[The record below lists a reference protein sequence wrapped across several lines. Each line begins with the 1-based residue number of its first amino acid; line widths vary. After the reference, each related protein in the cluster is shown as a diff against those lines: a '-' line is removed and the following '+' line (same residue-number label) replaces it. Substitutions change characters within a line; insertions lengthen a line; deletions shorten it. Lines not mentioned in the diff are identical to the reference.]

1 MISECLTVNQQMS
14 GRQIT
19 QLALVSFLIP
29 GSASVLL
36 GTLQYFSW
44 GGTLTPMSFDQP
56 EVAQTQEVWDNQ
68 SVGHLVSQIN
78 GRPELS
84 PLPTPQETWECEVV
98 VIGGTLGGVAAA
110 SQSMQ
115 SGATTCLIELTPW
128 LGGQISSQGV
138 SAVDESRAMRSLGN
152 FAPNWSEFKQL
163 IREQTV
169 TLPKWTGL
177 ADGQRAAD
185 VNSCW
190 VSTLCFPPEAGAKAS
205 EQLLETAAQFAPN
218 SRWLTATAFKGAE
231 FDVTGQEITAVYGV
245 HRVPRDPN
253 YIPLGHASIELPE
266 WYSWDA
272 NDNFEK
278 VPIRLQPP
286 PGKSMIVID
295 ATDTGELVGWAKIPH
310 RLGSESKETTGER
323 FAAAK
328 DNPQCT
334 QAFTYPFTLA
344 LLEDGGASLE
354 ALSKIDPEYTRREH
368 EQDYH
373 LGRFSM
379 FEGGSLFH
387 YRRIVSTKLNDPRD
401 GVPSPG
407 DITMINW
414 NRGNDWVWMDPP
426 LILTDEEL
434 ITTGQHENWMGGV
447 SFIALKHGEE
457 HAQLFAEWLMKNYA
471 TPSLPMTYL
480 YGKESPMGTASG
492 LSMMPYIRE
501 GRRILGRSAYGQ
513 DAFMLREGDV
523 RADMTDNRDFSLT
536 TVGVT
541 HYQVDIHGCRYRD
554 QRPSYEASAAPT
566 QDENLVRPTQ
576 IPLESLIPQGVDNV
590 LVGGKGIAATHIVN
604 ASTRIHYGEWV
615 IGSAAGT
622 TAGWLVSQQE
632 PDLLPVDILPNQ
644 LMPQLQ
650 QYMIDQGLRIDW

>member
-1 MISECLTVNQQMS
+1 MNQQIS
-14 GRQIT
+14 TRQIT
-19 QLALVSFLIP
+19 QLALVSFLVP

-44 GGTLTPMSFDQP
+44 GGTITPMSLNQP
-56 EVAQTQEVWDNQ
+56 EVAQTQEGWDTR
-68 SVGHLVSQIN
+68 SVEHLVSQIN

-84 PLPTPQETWECEVV
+84 PLPAPQETWECEVV

-110 SQSMQ
+110 SQAMK

-138 SAVDESRAMRSLGN
+138 SAIDESRAMRSLGN
-152 FAPNWSEFKQL
+152 FAPNWSAFKQL
-163 IREQTV
+163 IREQLV
-169 TLPKWTGL
+169 NLPDWTGVPE
-177 ADGQRAAD
+177 GQRVTD
-185 VNSCW
+185 LNSCW
-190 VSTLCFPPEAGAKAS
+190 VSTLCFPPEAGATAA
-205 EQLLETAAQFAPN
+205 EQLLESTVDFAPD
-218 SRWLTATAFKGAE
+218 SRWMTETAFKGAE
-231 FDVTGQEITAVYGV
+231 FDVTGQEITAIYGV
-245 HRVPRDPN
+245 HRIPRSSD
-253 YIPLGHASIELPE
+253 YLPLGHPSIELPD
-266 WYSWDA
+266 WYSWD
-272 NDNFEK
+272 DSDTFEK

-286 PGKSMIVID
+286 PGERMIVID
-295 ATDTGELVGWAKIPH
+295 ATDTGELVGWAKIPY
-310 RLGSESKETTGER
+310 RLGTESKETTGER
-323 FAAAK
+323 YASAK

-344 LLEDGGASLE
+344 LLDDKGESLNLLAQIE
-354 ALSKIDPEYTRREH
+354 PIYTRREH

-387 YRRIVSTKLNDPRD
+387 YRRIVSTNLNDPRD
-401 GVPSPG
+401 GTPSPG

-434 ITTGQHENWMGGV
+434 VTSGQHANWMGGV
-447 SFIALKHGEE
+447 SFTALKHAEE

-471 TPSLPMTYL
+471 SASLPLTYL
-480 YGKESPMGTASG
+480 HGKDSPMGTVSG

-501 GRRILGRSAYGQ
+501 GRRILGRSAYGE
-513 DAFMLREGDV
+513 DAFMLRE
-523 RADMTDNRDFSLT
+523 ADIRTDMSGNRDFSLT

-554 QRPSYEASAAPT
+554 QRPAYSASAAPT
-566 QDENLVRPTQ
+566 EDEALVRPIS

-590 LVGGKGIAATHIVN
+590 LIGGKGIAATHIVN
-604 ASTRIHYGEWV
+604 GATRVHYGEWV

-622 TAGWLVSQQE
+622 TAGWLITQT
-632 PDLLPVDILPNQ
+632 DDTLMPVDILPNQ
-644 LMPQLQ
+644 LVPQLR
-650 QYMIDQGLRIDW
+650 QYMIDQGLRVDW